1 MKHLDSEKIKT
12 LLLTLLGGVCAILF
26 FGIFVFAVGPTH
38 TTYAQQPV
46 ETYGPPT
53 PSPSELATGRAEQQA
68 AQQREQRERERQ
80 AGTPTSEWCNSAST
94 CLSSVVYIFTVG
106 MMSVFAYIG
115 GYVFS
120 LAVQLSLQ
128 SFSYS
133 LDFLSTGWTAVRDIA
148 NMAFIFVLIYIA
160 FTIIFEAETA
170 GTMRMLAAV
179 VVMALLINFS
189 FFLTRVVIDAGN
201 ILAIQFY
208 NAIDAKPID
217 TYNQG
222 TVVNSIGAAA
232 QYFSPGTPK
241 DLTASIMDAIKSQVI
256 LSPSSFTATQT
267 GSGISIFLTNL
278 ITQVLIYIALG
289 AILAILAFTFLAVGF
304 KFVMR
309 MLVLWFVIISA
320 PIAFA
325 ARAIPH
331 RTTRGLFD
339 QWLGLLIKFSFY
351 PAIFLFMFLI
361 ITFIA
366 TAIGSDGGL
375 IGPIFRDATAMNNN
389 TDLSVGYKIGTIIAN
404 VVLRLGLV
412 IIMLYYG
419 LKVADKI
426 VDEGTDA
433 ARGFSNWVGRRVG
446 TATYGTAAWATRRT
460 LAPMAYSAAKSTA
473 AKDFMGMSP
482 RLGGLLNKGLKGVAN
497 SRLDLRQVPGFRPG
511 VLALGGI
518 HGGDI
523 GTPGK
528 DGYVKEME
536 TRAKNMSALA
546 KEMKGDEY
554 DIRKAQQKFDNDET
568 SEGRARKKM
577 DLLFDKEEHERMAAE
592 YEERAER
599 YRADNNM
606 EDAQQFRAFAAAAK
620 KQAKDAEAGLKA
632 LDKVGEKKVKE
643 DGVARI
649 TALAKSLEAGKPI
662 IGTTR
667 SDIKS
672 ATEVWKVLKGKT
684 AHEKAAD
691 ALKELQAE
699 HGHEDD
705 HGGDDHPPEG
715 GGGGGQGAGGGGGG
729 NTNAR
734 GGGGGNNHGTGGGGG
749 HTHALGEQ
757 AIGDVSELGVQAKKQ
772 TRILERIER
781 ALEHQ
786 AEYTRSESARSNGL
800 VIDNKRLDSVVQT
813 ASTRTASQVAEQLR
827 TIQPKITV
835 TATIPNMTTNNAV
848 PMRPV
853 SATPQRTPVPI
864 PAPQQPQSVPQPQPK
879 EREMAFK
886 TIPPQ
891 AANDNLRPVDIK
903 QPSSGDTTKAA

>member
-1 MKHLDSEKIKT
+1 MQHHGNNTIKKF
-12 LLLTLLGGVCAILF
+12 LFALLGGIAIVTLVLVC
-26 FGIFVFAVGPTH
+26 IFTFSATPTA
-38 TTYAQQPV
+38 YAQTG
-46 ETYGPPT
+46 ETFGPPAPT
-53 PSPSELATGRAEQQA
+53 PAELEKGKAEQQA
-68 AQQREQRERERQ
+68 AQQRE
-80 AGTPTSEWCNSAST
+80 AGVVPASEWCNSAST

-128 SFSYS
+128 SFAYS

-217 TYNQG
+217 TYNRG

-256 LSPSSFTATQT
+256 LSPSSFTATQ
-267 GSGISIFLTNL
+267 GDSRSGVGIFLTNL

-304 KFVMR
+304 KFIMR

-320 PIAFA
+320 PLAFA

-389 TDLSVGYKIGTIIAN
+389 ADLSVGYKIGTIIAN

-433 ARGFSNWVGRRVG
+433 AKGFSNWVGRKVG
-446 TATYGTAAWATRRT
+446 TAAYGSTAWAARRT
-460 LAPMAYSAAKSTA
+460 LAPMAYSASKSTA
-473 AKDFMGMSP
+473 VKDLTNMSP

-497 SRLDLRQVPGFRPG
+497 SRLDIRQVPGFRPG
-511 VLALGGI
+511 ILALGGI
-518 HGGDI
+518 HGGDL

-528 DGYVKEME
+528 EGYIKEME
-536 TRAKNMSALA
+536 TRAKGLAALA
-546 KEMKGDEY
+546 KDMKGDEY
-554 DIRKAQQKFDNDET
+554 DIRKAQQKFDNDPT
-568 SEGRARKKM
+568 SEGRARKEEA
-577 DLLFDKEEHERMAAE
+577 LLFEKQEAERMAADL
-592 YEERAER
+592 EERAEH
-599 YRADNNM
+599 YREDDNM
-606 EDAQQFRAFAAAAK
+606 EDARQFKAFAAAAQ
-620 KQAKDAEAGLKA
+620 KQAKDAETKLKA

-649 TALAKSLEAGKPI
+649 TALAKKLEAGKPV

-684 AHEKAAD
+684 THEKTEEL
-691 ALKELQAE
+691 LKELQAE
-699 HGHEDD
+699 HGHDD
-705 HGGDDHPPEG
+705 HDGDDHPPQG
-715 GGGGGQGAGGGGGG
+715 GGGGGHGTGGGG

-734 GGGGGNNHGTGGGGG
+734 GGGGGGNNHGTGGG
-749 HTHALGEQ
+749 HAHALGEQ
-757 AIGDVSELGVQAKKQ
+757 VIGDVSELGVQAKKQ

-786 AEYTRSESARSNGL
+786 AEYTRSESARSSGM
-800 VIDNKRLDSVVQT
+800 VIDSKRLDSIAQT
-813 ASTRTASQVAEQLR
+813 ASSRAASQVAEQLR
-827 TIQPKITV
+827 SIQPKNITIQTAPV
-835 TATIPNMTTNNAV
+835 TVNTQNPV
-848 PMRPV
+848 LRPV
-853 SATPQRTPVPI
+853 SAPQRNQTPVPQQPI
-864 PAPQQPQSVPQPQPK
+864 PQVQPAPK
-879 EREMAFK
+879 EDSISFK

-891 AANDNLRPVDIK
+891 AANDNLRPIPIK
-903 QPSSGDTTKAA
+903 KPSTGDTQQAA

>member
-1 MKHLDSEKIKT
+1 MQHHGNNIIKKT
-12 LLLTLLGGVCAILF
+12 ASFLKKSLAFLVLLVV
-26 FGIFVFAVGPTH
+26 VFAPLQGFVSV
-38 TTYAQQPV
+38 AQAEPV
-46 ETYGPPT
+46 SNETYST
-53 PSPSELATGRAEQQA
+53 PEQLRESQA
-68 AQQREQRERERQ
+68 AQANQRAVEEAETAARNGGGGIP
-80 AGTPTSEWCNSAST
+80 ASEWCNSAST

-128 SFSYS
+128 SFAYS

-217 TYNQG
+217 TYNRG

-304 KFVMR
+304 KFIMR

-320 PIAFA
+320 PLAFA

-389 TDLSVGYKIGTIIAN
+389 ADLSVGYKIGTIIAN

-433 ARGFSNWVGRRVG
+433 AKGFSNWVGRKVG
-446 TATYGTAAWATRRT
+446 TAAYGSTAWAARRT
-460 LAPMAYSAAKSTA
+460 LAPMAYNAAKSTA
-473 AKDFMGMSP
+473 VKDFTNLSP
-482 RLGGLLNKGLKGVAN
+482 RLGGLLQKGLKGVAN
-497 SRLDLRQVPGFRPG
+497 NRLDMRQVPGFRPG
-511 VLALGGI
+511 ILALGGI
-518 HGGDI
+518 HGGDL

-528 DGYVKEME
+528 EGYIKETE
-536 TRAKNMSALA
+536 LRAKGLAALA
-546 KEMKGDEY
+546 KDMKGDEY
-554 DIRKAQQKFDNDET
+554 DTRKAQQKFDNDPT
-568 SEGRARKKM
+568 SEGRARKEEA
-577 DLLFDKEEHERMAAE
+577 LLFEKQEAERMAADL
-592 YEERAER
+592 EERAEH
-599 YRADNNM
+599 YREDDNM
-606 EDAQQFRAFAAAAK
+606 EDARQFKAFAAAAQ
-620 KQAKDAEAGLKA
+620 KQAKDAETKLKA

-649 TALAKSLEAGKPI
+649 TALAKKLEAGKPV

-684 AHEKAAD
+684 PHEKAAD
-691 ALKELQAE
+691 ALKELQEE
-699 HGHEDD
+699 HGHDD
-705 HGGDDHPPEG
+705 HDGDDHPPEG
-715 GGGGGQGAGGGGGG
+715 GGGGGHGTGGGG
-729 NTNAR
+729 NTHAR
-734 GGGGGNNHGTGGGGG
+734 GGGGGGNNHGTGGG
-749 HTHALGEQ
+749 HAHALGEQ
-757 AIGDVSELGVQAKKQ
+757 VIGDVSELGVQAKKQ

-786 AEYTRSESARSNGL
+786 AEYTRSESARSSGM
-800 VIDNKRLDSVVQT
+800 VIDSKRLDSIAQT
-813 ASTRTASQVAEQLR
+813 ASSRAASQVAEQLR
-827 TIQPKITV
+827 SIQPKNITIQTAPV
-835 TATIPNMTTNNAV
+835 TVNTQNPV
-848 PMRPV
+848 LRPV
-853 SATPQRTPVPI
+853 SAPQRNQTPVPQQPI
-864 PAPQQPQSVPQPQPK
+864 PQVQPAPK
-879 EREMAFK
+879 EDSISFK

-891 AANDNLRPVDIK
+891 AANDNLRPIPIK
-903 QPSSGDTTKAA
+903 KPSTGDTQQAA